1 MSTQEKMGWLEKLFT
16 YLQQYHVSMNE
27 QQLRSNY
34 MHPAKVLNI
43 PASSQFVFQIS
54 INQGTTQ
61 RSPDFCKELQAIT
74 SSQSSVYITVTCK
87 DKQSD
92 NRKRPLIK
100 TESHYALSYNE
111 YVELFVV

>member
-61 RSPDFCKELQAIT
+61 RSPDFCK
-74 SSQSSVYITVTCK
+74 VTERHYTMEYQEQDFSPCK
-87 DKQSD
+87 LKFI
-92 NRKRPLIK
+92 LM
-100 TESHYALSYNE
+100 YLALVS
-111 YVELFVV
+111 LFTGQIRN